1 MPFNMNKAW
10 DEAIRLLRANRE
22 LVAIVIALF
31 VFLPPLLLAVIAPE
45 AVDPPDMGGSTD
57 AMAQVSAHL
66 NRNGIWL
73 VLLQV
78 AQGIGM
84 LSVVALFAQ
93 RRPTVGQAIKLGL
106 IALLPLILAQL
117 FVGLVLSVFGGLAL
131 GAASTAGRGAQ
142 LLALLLFMAGGL
154 FVFTRV
160 SLLMPVLIYERQ
172 LNPFRALVDSWRLT
186 AGRWGKILGFLFLL
200 LLVISI
206 LSYLVGGLGALLG
219 ALVGDPDLSR
229 FVVTGVNAAF
239 SALWS
244 AVIAAVLVA
253 IYRQV
258 RSGDDTQT
266 V

>member
-10 DEAIRLLRANRE
+10 DEATRLLRANRE

-45 AVDPPDMGGSTD
+45 AVDPPDMNGSTD
-57 AMAQVSAHL
+57 VMAQVTAHL
-66 NRNGIWL
+66 NRNGGWM
-73 VLLQV
+73 VLLQLL
-78 AQGIGM
+78 QGVGM
-84 LSVVALFAQ
+84 LSVIALFAQ

-106 IALLPLILAQL
+106 IALLPLIVAQL
-117 FVGLVLSVFGGLAL
+117 FVGLVLSVAAGLIL
-131 GAASTAGRGAQ
+131 GIAGIAGRGAL
-142 LLALLLFMAGGL
+142 LLAFLLLTGAAL
-154 FVFTRV
+154 FVFSRI
-160 SLLMPVLIYERQ
+160 SLLMPILVYERQ
-172 LNPFRALVDSWRLT
+172 RNPFRAIVDSWRLT
-186 AGRWGKILGFLFLL
+186 TGRWGKILGFLFLL

-206 LSYLVGGLGALLG
+206 LSYLVGGLGTLLG

-258 RSGDDTQT
+258 RSGDDMQPG
-266 V
+266 